1 MEEFQILEKLLPSMA
16 EVMNAV
22 PGEEFRM
29 KDSETLLIL
38 QRRLEE
44 CDLKQA
50 LLGFNEIFAETGGCT
65 VEGISRATLSY
76 IRVRILTENKKK
88 NLTPALC
95 RELQKE
101 YQDQM
106 TKVGNIIR
114 LSVMNAM
121 AADEFQKEQ
130 INLTLEKNKAFRD
143 ALRMAETAL
152 ENKMKRLPPE
162 EEEVKDA
169 GISRE
174 NVKEDARPDHPE
186 AEHELKEKA
195 KKERKSPFQAFAR
208 KVSAP
213 GERKKLEEE
222 LKEAEKEESTTRC
235 REIPYYEKK
244 LLYTEVIGCKDIPSY
259 SLLKKK
265 NNVYF
270 GHTEN
275 IKPSFYDNED
285 QSLVELTEAT
295 EEFILFMSRDML
307 KGREKLPVFSEKE
320 RDGLKMYFDF
330 VSGCFRKNIGVTL
343 SVQEYLNFKSYYNRL
358 VLNMLEQ
365 KKRDK
370 AAYYRALELADSYL
384 FYMDVYGISG
394 SDDRESL
401 AENIMKRDIELL
413 TAGIDKITEL
423 HMVDP
428 DAKKSLH
435 RLRSEICSFGEP
447 EVPVPGQEEK
457 EPSKSAVLEYV
468 KEVQERR
475 EQPFHEACGMQPQ
488 KSGIGKA
495 VQGQSHDAR
504 EAQIVVQI
512 LDREHEVVDEALY
525 AGSNMEQALYDYE
538 TRPGFMKRIGFRNN
552 GQDVF
557 FKEDKE
563 AKE

>member
-1 MEEFQILEKLLPSMA
+1 MEEFQILEKLLLSMA

-174 NVKEDARPDHPE
+174 NVKEDARADHPE
-186 AEHELKEKA
+186 ADHGLKEKA
-195 KKERKSPFQAFAR
+195 KKE
-208 KVSAP
+208 
-213 GERKKLEEE
+213 
-222 LKEAEKEESTTRC
+222 
-235 REIPYYEKK
+235 
-244 LLYTEVIGCKDIPSY
+244 
-259 SLLKKK
+259 
-265 NNVYF
+265 
-270 GHTEN
+270 
-275 IKPSFYDNED
+275 
-285 QSLVELTEAT
+285 
-295 EEFILFMSRDML
+295 
-307 KGREKLPVFSEKE
+307 
-320 RDGLKMYFDF
+320 
-330 VSGCFRKNIGVTL
+330 
-343 SVQEYLNFKSYYNRL
+343 
-358 VLNMLEQ
+358 
-365 KKRDK
+365 
-370 AAYYRALELADSYL
+370 
-384 FYMDVYGISG
+384 
-394 SDDRESL
+394 
-401 AENIMKRDIELL
+401 
-413 TAGIDKITEL
+413 
-423 HMVDP
+423 
-428 DAKKSLH
+428 
-435 RLRSEICSFGEP
+435 
-447 EVPVPGQEEK
+447 
-457 EPSKSAVLEYV
+457 
-468 KEVQERR
+468 
-475 EQPFHEACGMQPQ
+475 
-488 KSGIGKA
+488 
-495 VQGQSHDAR
+495 
-504 EAQIVVQI
+504 
-512 LDREHEVVDEALY
+512 
-525 AGSNMEQALYDYE
+525 
-538 TRPGFMKRIGFRNN
+538 
-552 GQDVF
+552 
-557 FKEDKE
+557 
-563 AKE
+563 